1 MSLGRRRR
9 HGTESG
15 DGTVTSQFI
24 GVFSA
29 CRGTSWY
36 SLSNM
41 STNEV
46 MARLGAAV
54 GALGDVDVSAWSEDT
69 LKEQL
74 GDLSTALVTL
84 DALLSRVAD
93 EVRARGLR
101 IEEPVAA

>member
-1 MSLGRRRR
+1 
-9 HGTESG
+9 
-15 DGTVTSQFI
+15 
-24 GVFSA
+24 
-29 CRGTSWY
+29 
-36 SLSNM
+36 M

-54 GALGDVDVSAWSEDT
+54 NALGDVDVSAWSEDT

>member
-1 MSLGRRRR
+1 
-9 HGTESG
+9 
-15 DGTVTSQFI
+15 
-24 GVFSA
+24 
-29 CRGTSWY
+29 
-36 SLSNM
+36 M

>member
-1 MSLGRRRR
+1 M
-9 HGTESG
+9 
-15 DGTVTSQFI
+15 
-24 GVFSA
+24 
-29 CRGTSWY
+29 CRAPGCY

-54 GALGDVDVSAWSEDT
+54 SALGDVDVSAWPEDT

-74 GDLSTALVTL
+74 GELSAALVAL
-84 DALLSRVAD
+84 DAVLSRVAD

-101 IEEPVAA
+101 IEEPVSA